1 MPLAVTIRMELLNC
15 VIGSALALILT
26 SAYGGTALS
35 DAHPEEA
42 YADNLPP
49 LVTSPSPYAPLI
61 KDVQQKLHD
70 LGFDPG
76 PVNGEFGTK
85 TQAALAQFQ
94 LSQTVPASGALDDA
108 TLARLGVA
116 RNTAAGSSPEESQQ
130 AASDSR
136 SAATGSD

>member
-1 MPLAVTIRMELLNC
+1 MNLLRGAVGGALLLA
-15 VIGSALALILT
+15 LT

-49 LVTSPSPYAPLI
+49 LTTSPSPYAPLI
-61 KDVQQKLHD
+61 QDVQQKLHE

-85 TQAALAQFQ
+85 TQAALAQYQ
-94 LSQTVPASGALDDA
+94 LSQTLPASGALDEA
-108 TLARLGVA
+108 TLRGLGVE
-116 RNTAAGSSPEESQQ
+116 RNAAGEPSQGESEQ

-136 SAATGSD
+136 SAASGAD

>member
-1 MPLAVTIRMELLNC
+1 MKLLNC
-15 VIGSALALILT
+15 AIGSALALALT

-49 LVTSPSPYAPLI
+49 LVTSPGPYAPLI
-61 KDVQQKLHD
+61 RDVQQKLHD
-70 LGFDPG
+70 LGFDAG

-94 LSQTVPASGALDDA
+94 LAQTLPASGALDDA
-108 TLARLGVA
+108 TLKVLGVA
-116 RNTAAGSSPEESQQ
+116 RNATNEPPQEEAAQAPSDAGS
-130 AASDSR
+130 AAS
-136 SAATGSD
+136 GSTSQD